1 MKKKLYIKNCLTCG
15 IMVQFNSP
23 SGKRC
28 KPCAK
33 AHANK
38 QRNGFKRKKVK
49 SLYIKKGSRPNK
61 EGTPN
66 GFANDPNYEGKM
78 I

>member
-1 MKKKLYIKNCLTCG
+1 MKKKTYIKNCLTCG
-15 IMVQFNSP
+15 IIVQFDNS

-28 KPCAK
+28 KPCAI

-38 QRNGFKRKKVK
+38 QRGEYKRKKVK
-49 SLYIKKGSRPNK
+49 SLYIKKGNKPNK
-61 EGTPN
+61 KGILN
-66 GFANDPNYEGKM
+66 RFANDPNYEGKM